1 MRPLAVY
8 LRAYSSQ
15 KHVRPW
21 ALAAPVV
28 VLLIC
33 LPLLHPLR
41 FPAAWQMSDDEM
53 SRYGTVQALVEQQ
66 TFSIDQT
73 QFVATTE
80 KTRVGDT
87 WYSDQPPVP
96 GLLLAGPY
104 WLLYHCGFSFRHH
117 PAVVEYLLTLVAVTL
132 PVAAAAGMLY
142 RMGRLFELSRPWRT
156 GLALGVVLG
165 SGFISYGTVLNP
177 YAPAAALLLLAVAIL
192 VQVSL
197 SKDAL
202 QSGVY
207 LLSAGFFAA
216 LAAVINPA
224 AGIFTLMLGWVALTM
239 PWRWSPRIAGMLMF
253 VVGMLPPI
261 LLHMSLSAPI
271 TGDWRLGFTPLP
283 AMQPLHSRHSPAGII
298 LTDADDWLPA
308 NAPSTPQE
316 IAAYLQRGVSAIA
329 GPHGILTHFPV
340 LVLGVLGLGIV
351 LRKHWPG
358 STKALAVVTCIGTGV
373 VLVHYIAL
381 PVDWRW
387 AMFGVR
393 WYVLVLPLCLFWA
406 GAWVRRSHNAVT
418 WTLAGL
424 ALLFS
429 VIVSLIGATDPMPR
443 EGYDGYTVAQAWQH
457 MQLYRTADEP
467 PLARR

>member
-8 LRAYSSQ
+8 FRAYSSR

-21 ALAAPVV
+21 ALAAPIV
-28 VLLIC
+28 VLLVC

-41 FPAAWQMSDDEM
+41 YPAAWQMSDDEM
-53 SRYGTVQALVEQQ
+53 SRYGTVQALVEQK

-73 QFVATTE
+73 QFVATSE

-104 WLLYHCGFSFRHH
+104 WLLYKGGLSFRHH
-117 PAVVEYLLTLVAVTL
+117 PALVEYLLTLVAVTL

-142 RMGRLFELSRPWRT
+142 RMGRLFELARPWRT
-156 GLALGVVLG
+156 GMALAVVLG
-165 SGFISYGTVLNP
+165 SGLVSYATVLNP

-192 VQVSL
+192 VQVSRA
-197 SKDAL
+197 KVPL
-202 QSGVY
+202 QSGAY

-216 LAAVINPA
+216 LGAVIDPA
-224 AGIFTLMLGWVALTM
+224 AGVFALLLAGVPLTM
-239 PWRWSPRIAGMLMF
+239 PWRWSPRIAGVLMF
-253 VVGMLPPI
+253 GIGMLPPI
-261 LLHMSLSAPI
+261 LLHVALSEPI
-271 TGDWRLGFTPLP
+271 TGDWRLGLTPLP
-283 AMQPLHSRHSPAGII
+283 AMQPLHSHHLPVVSPV
-298 LTDADDWLPA
+298 DQDDYLPA

-316 IAAYLQRGVSAIA
+316 VAAYLQRGVAALA
-329 GPHGILTHFPV
+329 GEHGIFSHFPV
-340 LVLGVLGLGIV
+340 LIFGALGLGIV
-351 LRKHWPG
+351 LRKHWPA
-358 STKALAVVTCIGTGV
+358 STKALAIVTSLGTVV
-373 VLVHYIAL
+373 VLIHYIAL

-406 GAWVRRSHNAVT
+406 GAWVRRSHSATT
-418 WTLAGL
+418 WSLAAI

-429 VIVSLIGATDPMPR
+429 ITASLIGATDPMPR
-443 EGYDGYTVAQAWQH
+443 EGYDSYTVAQAWAR
-457 MQLYRTADEP
+457 MQLSRTTVEA